1 MTGEPT
7 LRVEGLTVS
16 FGGGGGRLVAVHD
29 ATFAVAAGK
38 TLCLV
43 GESGSGK
50 SVSAMAILS
59 LLPPRSAEIGAA
71 RMTLNGE
78 SLLGMKP
85 SRLKA
90 VRGGEIA
97 FIFQDPMS
105 SLNPS
110 LTVGFQIVET
120 IRLHHRI
127 SRAEARR
134 RAFEMLERVRI
145 PDAARRLDAYPHQLS
160 GGMRQRVMIAM
171 ALACRPKVLIADEP
185 TTALDVTVQA
195 QILALIDELKR
206 EFGTAVLLITHDF
219 GVVAEM
225 ADEVAV
231 MYAGEIVESGPVAAV
246 FDTPSHGYTAGLL
259 SARPSARSSARLVE
273 IPGSSPRLGRPAIG
287 CAFAPRCAW
296 AADLCRTQVT
306 EPVAVAAGHR
316 TRCLRHDVIRLPA
329 AAERLDG
336 THG

>member
-1 MTGEPT
+1 MSGEPT

-16 FGGGGGRLVAVHD
+16 FGQGAGRLVAVHD
-29 ATFAVAAGK
+29 ATFAVTAGN

-50 SVSAMAILS
+50 SVSAMAILG

-71 RMTLNGE
+71 RMALNGE

-85 SRLKA
+85 SRLRA

-97 FIFQDPMS
+97 IVFQDPMS

-110 LTVGFQIVET
+110 LTVGFQIVEA
-120 IRLHHRI
+120 IRLHHRV

-145 PDAARRLDAYPHQLS
+145 PDAARRLNAYPHQLS

-225 ADEVAV
+225 ADDVAV
-231 MYAGEIVESGPVAAV
+231 MYAGEIVESGPVATV
-246 FDTPSHGYTAGLL
+246 FDAPSHGYTAGLL
-259 SARPSARSSARLVE
+259 AARPRADSARLVD

-296 AADLCRTQVT
+296 AADFCRTRVT
-306 EPVAVAAGHR
+306 EPVAIAVGHR
-316 TRCLRHDVIRLPA
+316 TRCLRHDIVRLPA